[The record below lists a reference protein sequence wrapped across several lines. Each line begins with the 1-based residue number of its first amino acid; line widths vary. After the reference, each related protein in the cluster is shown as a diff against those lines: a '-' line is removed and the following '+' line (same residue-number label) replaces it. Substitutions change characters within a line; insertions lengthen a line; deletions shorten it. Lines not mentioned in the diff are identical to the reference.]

1 MEPLEIDKRDVAVAA
16 PEFVVV
22 DSDHDQDE
30 DIDFMKLTL
39 VEFICLTLIIT

>member
-1 MEPLEIDKRDVAVAA
+1 MEPLEIGKRDVAVAA